1 MKNRVGFTLIE
12 LLIVV
17 AIIGILAAIAIPNFL
32 QAQVRAKVA
41 RNKSEMASVSTA
53 LEAYH
58 VDNGKYPP
66 MSDLNNLDWKYAGFT
81 SRLSS
86 HLTSPIPY
94 IAKLPLDPFMS
105 HVTGFANANYPPE
118 TKVGQRY
125 VYYNSPILIGFEGTD
140 TWNGLI
146 SWVGLWLVYGYGPDK
161 TPFHG
166 GSGTLLP
173 YDPTNGT
180 VSLGNVIRCQKRT
193 DGIPLHPRTGT
204 YYWN

>member
-1 MKNRVGFTLIE
+1 MSNRKGFTLIE

-41 RNKSEMASVSTA
+41 RNKSEMAAVSTA

-66 MSDLNNLDWKYAGFT
+66 MSDLNDLDWKYAGFH

-94 IAKLPLDPFMS
+94 IAKLPLDPFVD
-105 HVTGFANANYPPE
+105 HDNTWWNNNYPPE

-125 VYYNSPILIGFEGTD
+125 VYYDSKLMISAGTD
-140 TWNGLI
+140 VWNGLVA
-146 SWVGLWLVYGYGPDK
+146 WVGLWLVYGYGPDK

-180 VSLGNVIRCQKRT
+180 VSMGNVIRCQKRT
-193 DGIPLHPRTGT
+193 DGIPLHPITGT